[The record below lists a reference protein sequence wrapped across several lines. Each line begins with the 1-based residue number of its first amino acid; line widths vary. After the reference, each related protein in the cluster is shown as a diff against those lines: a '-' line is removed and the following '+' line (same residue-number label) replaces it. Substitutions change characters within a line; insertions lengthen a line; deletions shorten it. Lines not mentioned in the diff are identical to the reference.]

1 MPDAS
6 SDILKNHAR
15 TFSATLCGP
24 AIGQGLAVPK
34 VTVAPGVRR
43 AFQEEPAVIMG
54 GVQQQGGAL
63 LGVGPGSEHEVQE
76 KSRPVAGS
84 VAGPAPGPS
93 MPSSKGDKEVRKKN
107 IKCYS

>member
-1 MPDAS
+1 M
-6 SDILKNHAR
+6 
-15 TFSATLCGP
+15 
-24 AIGQGLAVPK
+24 PK

-54 GVQQQGGAL
+54 GVQQQGGVL

-76 KSRPVAGS
+76 KSRPVAGSVAGS